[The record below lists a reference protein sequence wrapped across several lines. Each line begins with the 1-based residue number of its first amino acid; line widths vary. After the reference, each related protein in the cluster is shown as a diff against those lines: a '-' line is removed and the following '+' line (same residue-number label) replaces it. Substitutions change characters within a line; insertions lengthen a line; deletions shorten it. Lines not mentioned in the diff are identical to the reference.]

1 MKQLKA
7 NVLFSCI
14 GKPADLY
21 DETHPD
27 WAPTKNM
34 RHSSSSV
41 SKPSFQSALARQ
53 KRAKERQ
60 NKKRKCVQE
69 LFKELDCESEM
80 NIIGK
85 GDSEKENI
93 DVKTSAREE
102 TRSLEC
108 TSIAIQTELSMQNIE
123 KVENLKQSQ
132 EAGNSVLSMSWFEA
146 DEERV
151 KFYTGL
157 TAMSVLMAVFDL
169 IIPPLPERKSI
180 SKFQQLLITFMRLT
194 LYLSVQD
201 LAYRFGVHASTV
213 SRVFQTYMQVMCTF
227 MAFLVK

>member
-1 MKQLKA
+1 MKQLKG
-7 NVLFSCI
+7 NVLFSSI

-60 NKKRKCVQE
+60 NKKQKCVQE

-80 NIIGK
+80 NIIGE

-108 TSIAIQTELSMQNIE
+108 TSIAIQTNLSMQNIE
-123 KVENLKQSQ
+123 KLENSKQSQ
-132 EAGNSVLSMSWFEA
+132 EAGNSVLSKCWFEV
-146 DEERV
+146 D
-151 KFYTGL
+151 KFCTGL

-169 IIPPLPERKSI
+169 ISPPLPE
-180 SKFQQLLITFMRLT
+180 
-194 LYLSVQD
+194 
-201 LAYRFGVHASTV
+201 
-213 SRVFQTYMQVMCTF
+213 
-227 MAFLVK
+227 